1 MNRCVLI
8 VPKKDFWPQLKNAP
22 AHVAYVILNIDF
34 AGRQSHLL
42 NTETRVER
50 GSHGEGAKSN
60 IMSHSDDD
68 DASHGRDPF
77 LRAQRTPAH
86 PAQGPSAPLRTQEYL
101 RFVPSKLEQKPY
113 GPPPDTAASGTEYYV
128 NVARCLR
135 AQRAAASCDPAAS
148 TEHLFPAQHESRPP
162 SPPTP
167 PSQTVQEPELMIDK
181 LTVAERATCLKAR
194 QRKVGYRVH
203 SSGVSLSPRACLQSG
218 ALTGTVSSAMVV

>member
-1 MNRCVLI
+1 MMML
-8 VPKKDFWPQLKNAP
+8 LT
-22 AHVAYVILNIDF
+22 VA
-34 AGRQSHLL
+34 
-42 NTETRVER
+42 T
-50 GSHGEGAKSN
+50 
-60 IMSHSDDD
+60 HSY
-68 DASHGRDPF
+68 
-77 LRAQRTPAH
+77 
-86 PAQGPSAPLRTQEYL
+86 GPSAPLRTQ
-101 RFVPSKLEQKPY
+101 RGGPAHPCAPKSTVPSKLEQKPY
-113 GPPPDTAASGTEYYV
+113 GPPPPDTAASGTEYYV
-128 NVARCLR
+128 NVARSLR